1 MRTKV
6 KRDCM
11 IVALLCAALLLTA
24 CAGKRPA
31 GSGVDW
37 ADLARS
43 AAVPEF
49 GRDACGQTLTW
60 RYELGRWE
68 IADGREVVAENAT
81 IVRIDCSDGEPT
93 PTPAAAP

>member
-6 KRDCM
+6 KRDFM

-24 CAGKRPA
+24 CASKRPA

-37 ADLARS
+37 SDLARS
-43 AAVPEF
+43 AATPEF
-49 GRDACGQTLTW
+49 SRDACGETLTW
-60 RYELGRWE
+60 SYELGRWE
-68 IADGREVVAENAT
+68 IADGREVVAENKT
-81 IVRIDCSDGEPT
+81 VVRIDCADADK

>member
-6 KRDCM
+6 KRDFM
-11 IVALLCAALLLTA
+11 IVTLLCAALLLTA
-24 CAGKRPA
+24 CASKRPA

>member
-6 KRDCM
+6 KRDFM
-11 IVALLCAALLLTA
+11 IVTLLCAALLLTA
-24 CAGKRPA
+24 CASKHPA

-93 PTPAAAP
+93 PTPAP